1 MWNQENVNKNHCRE
15 KKNHHD
21 KRRRLMACVCG
32 EAKEQ
37 RVYST
42 LKLKQP

>member
-1 MWNQENVNKNHCRE
+1 MHSKK
-15 KKNHHD
+15 KKNHD
-21 KRRRLMACVCG
+21 GKRRRLMACVCG

-37 RVYST
+37 VYSR